1 MPDEQLRRP
10 REFIE
15 NLPPDSAYFYTED
28 VRRPFRANDDDDYLE
43 VPKRNYHHEQ
53 REQESFENNAD
64 DDDNNE
70 SDSRS
75 EIESSNLFASNP
87 FERFL
92 DSFVA
97 NDASEQESNEVE
109 DLEDRRRI
117 MDKRV
122 QQQQQQ
128 QSDSSSETQEEDEE
142 QQQVSKPTEEQESSS
157 QESNSNEYDSSEQF
171 LTSAQKF
178 HTARHPTLGL
188 IDLLTSGW
196 NQPWASSV
204 QVEPITQYD
213 PIETT
218 VPKRSHIWFKEEK
231 TIFKPDLSAESLVGM
246 CYFFFLFIFSFK

>member
-10 REFIE
+10 REFTE

-28 VRRPFRANDDDDYLE
+28 VRRPFRANNDDDYLE

-53 REQESFENNAD
+53 REQASFENND
-64 DDDNNE
+64 DEDDE

-75 EIESSNLFASNP
+75 ELESSNLFASNP
-87 FERFL
+87 LERFL

-109 DLEDRRRI
+109 DLEDRTRI
-117 MDKRV
+117 MGKRV
-122 QQQQQQ
+122 QQQQQQQQ

-142 QQQVSKPTEEQESSS
+142 QQVSKPTEEQESSS

-171 LTSAQKF
+171 LTPAQKL

-213 PIETT
+213 TIETS

-231 TIFKPDLSAESLVGM
+231 TIFKPDLSAEFLVGM
-246 CYFFFLFIFSFK
+246 WFFFVFFYI